1 MVKLIGSDVADL
13 LIDFKLM
20 ANVSNTSMAGQM
32 QRVPGKNLFLVS
44 HFLPKE
50 ELVHLNT
57 FGYHFSYYFPAK
69 FIPEHLVDQLIV
81 KCAEWNRSK
90 QYDILK

>member
-13 LIDFKLM
+13 LINFKLM
-20 ANVSNTSMAGQM
+20 ANVSNTSLAGQM
-32 QRVPGKNLFLVS
+32 PRVPGKNLFLVS
-44 HFLPKE
+44 HLLPKE
-50 ELVHLNT
+50 ELVYSNT
-57 FGYHFSYYFPAK
+57 FGYHFFYYFPVK
-69 FIPEHLVDQLIV
+69 FVPEYLVDQLIV